1 MAELR
6 VDNIETAGEIA
17 AVRARATTSR
27 MSLAL
32 NAFLAILRRDAIVTG
47 REFVPFLLQALMQP
61 LFFLFIFGK
70 VLPGIGLAAG
80 NFAALMLPGIVALTG
95 MIAAMQGVTLPL
107 VLDLGFAREID
118 DRLLSPLPVW
128 WVPLEKVLFAAV
140 RGTVASSVIF
150 PLGWLILGNG
160 FAVRHDRVLLL
171 AGMVLL
177 TALVGSTIGLLMG
190 TIIKPEQ
197 ISLMFTLIF
206 TPLLF
211 TGCTYYPWG
220 ALSRI
225 RWFQV
230 LTLLNPLTY
239 ASEGLRNAMVPPIDG
254 RDFPTLG
261 LEWILPALG
270 ISVIVLFVLGART
283 FRKRVVT

>member
-1 MAELR
+1 MMAEALPMP
-6 VDNIETAGEIA
+6 
-17 AVRARATTSR
+17 ARNSNRTW
-27 MSLAL
+27 LAC
-32 NAFLAILRRDAIVTG
+32 NAFMAIFQRDLVVTG
-47 REFVPFLLQALMQP
+47 REFIPFLLQALMQP

-70 VLPGIGLAAG
+70 VLPGIGLAAP

-128 WVPLEKVLFAAV
+128 WVALEKVIFGAL
-140 RGTVASSVIF
+140 RGVVASSVIF
-150 PLGWLILGNG
+150 PLGWLILGSG
-160 FAVRHDRVLLL
+160 FAVRTDRLPMLIAMVVLT
-171 AGMVLL
+171 G
-177 TALVGSTIGLLMG
+177 LVGSTIGLLMG
-190 TIIKPEQ
+190 TVIKPEQ

-220 ALSRI
+220 ALKNI
-225 RWFQV
+225 EWFQV
-230 LTLLNPLTY
+230 FVLVNPLTY
-239 ASEGLRNAMVPPIDG
+239 ASEGLRYSMVPMVGG
-254 RDFPTLG
+254 RSFPTLS
-261 LEWILPALG
+261 LYWILPALLV
-270 ISVIVLFVLGART
+270 SVLITFAIGTRT

>member
-1 MAELR
+1 MTDHSNNR
-6 VDNIETAGEIA
+6 TF
-17 AVRARATTSR
+17 
-27 MSLAL
+27 LAL
-32 NAFLAILRRDAIVTG
+32 NAFGAILRRDIRVTM
-47 REFVPFLLQALMQP
+47 REFIPFLLQALMQP

-80 NFAALMLPGIVALTG
+80 NFASLMLPGIVALTG

-128 WVPLEKVLFAAV
+128 WVALEKVIFGAM
-140 RGTVASSVIF
+140 RGVIASSVIF
-150 PLGWLILGNG
+150 PLGWIILGHG
-160 FAVRHDRVLLL
+160 FAVREDRIPLLIAMVVLT
-171 AGMVLL
+171 GC
-177 TALVGSTIGLLMG
+177 VGSTIGLLMG
-190 TIIKPEQ
+190 TVIKPDQ

-220 ALSRI
+220 ALNSI

-230 LTLLNPLTY
+230 LVLFNPLTY
-239 ASEGLRNAMVPPIDG
+239 AAEGLRYSMVPPINGHDIH
-254 RDFPTLG
+254 TMAISWSL
-261 LEWILPALG
+261 LLLTV
-270 ISVIVLFVLGART
+270 SVIVMFVLGTRT
-283 FRKRVVT
+283 FLKRVVT

>member
-1 MAELR
+1 M
-6 VDNIETAGEIA
+6 
-17 AVRARATTSR
+17 
-27 MSLAL
+27 
-32 NAFLAILRRDAIVTG
+32 LAIKAFIAILHRDVVVTA

-61 LFFLFIFGK
+61 MFFLFIFGK

-80 NFAALMLPGIVALTG
+80 NFASLMLPGIVALTG

-118 DRLLSPLPVW
+118 DRLLSPLPIQFV
-128 WVPLEKVLFAAV
+128 VLEKVLFGAM
-140 RGTVASSVIF
+140 RGAIASSVIF
-150 PLGWLILGNG
+150 PLGRWILGSG
-160 FAVRHDRVLLL
+160 YSVRPDRIPVLI
-171 AGMVLL
+171 GMVFL

-220 ALSRI
+220 ALANI
-225 RWFQV
+225 RWFQI
-230 LTLLNPLTY
+230 LTLFNPLTY
-239 ASEGLRNAMVPPIDG
+239 ASEGLRYSMVPPIG
-254 RDFPTLG
+254 GQQFPTLA
-261 LEWILPALG
+261 LQWILLALG
-270 ISVIVLFVLGART
+270 VSVIVMFLAGTRT
-283 FRKRVVT
+283 FYRRVVT

>member
-1 MAELR
+1 MAEALPGVMQR
-6 VDNIETAGEIA
+6 PHGFE
-17 AVRARATTSR
+17 SR
-27 MSLAL
+27 MPLAI
-32 NAFLAILRRDAIVTG
+32 NAFVAMLRRDLVVTG
-47 REFVPFLLQALMQP
+47 REFIPFLLQALMQP

-70 VLPGIGLAAG
+70 VLPRIGLAAG

-128 WVPLEKVLFAAV
+128 WVPLEKVLFAAM
-140 RGTVASSVIF
+140 RGTIASSVIF
-150 PLGWLILGNG
+150 PLGWLILGSG
-160 FAVRHDRVLLL
+160 FAVRTDRVSVLI
-171 AGMVLL
+171 GMVVL
-177 TALVGSTIGLLMG
+177 TGFVGATIGLLMG
-190 TIIKPEQ
+190 TIIKPDQ

-220 ALSRI
+220 ALFHI

-239 ASEGLRNAMVPPIDG
+239 AAEGLRYAMVPPING
-254 RDFPTLG
+254 HDFPTLG
-261 LEWILPALG
+261 LRWILCALG
-270 ISVIVLFVLGART
+270 ISVVAMFYLGTRT
-283 FRKRVVT
+283 FRRRVIT

>member
-1 MAELR
+1 MKYGSRNEL
-6 VDNIETAGEIA
+6 
-17 AVRARATTSR
+17 
-27 MSLAL
+27 
-32 NAFLAILRRDAIVTG
+32 AFKAFFAILNRDLVVTG

-128 WVPLEKVLFAAV
+128 CVPFEKVLFGTM
-140 RGTVASSVIF
+140 RGTVASAVIF
-150 PLGWLILGNG
+150 PLGYLILGSG
-160 FAVRHDRVLLL
+160 FAVRSDRILLL
-171 AGMVLL
+171 VGMVIM
-177 TALVGSTIGLLMG
+177 TAAVGSTIGLLMG

-197 ISLMFTLIF
+197 ISMMFTLIF

-220 ALSRI
+220 ALGKI

-230 LTLLNPLTY
+230 ATLLNPLTY
-239 ASEGLRNAMVPPIDG
+239 AAEGLRYAMVPQIDG
-254 RDFPTLG
+254 RDFPTLNVY
-261 LEWILPALG
+261 WILPALG
-270 ISVIVLFVLGART
+270 ISVVVMFLIGKRT
-283 FRKRVVT
+283 FSKRVVS

>member
-1 MAELR
+1 MADTTFPLAE
-6 VDNIETAGEIA
+6 VHA
-17 AVRARATTSR
+17 ARDASRAK
-27 MSLAL
+27 
-32 NAFLAILRRDAIVTG
+32 LAIGAFVAILGRDLTVTR

-70 VLPGIGLAAG
+70 ILPGIGLASG

-128 WVPLEKVLFAAV
+128 WVALEKVIFGAM
-140 RGTVASSVIF
+140 RGVIASSVIF
-150 PLGWLILGNG
+150 PLGYLILGSG
-160 FAVRHDRVLLL
+160 FAVRDDRIGTLI
-171 AGMVLL
+171 GMIIL
-177 TALVGSTIGLLMG
+177 TGFVGSTIGLLMG
-190 TIIKPEQ
+190 TIIKPEH

-220 ALSRI
+220 ALFHV

-230 LTLLNPLTY
+230 LVLLNPLTY
-239 ASEGLRNAMVPPIDG
+239 CSEGLRFSMVPPVRG
-254 RDFPTLG
+254 QDFPTLP
-261 LEWILPALG
+261 LAWILLALCTS
-270 ISVIVLFVLGART
+270 IVVLFFVGRRT
-283 FRKRVVT
+283 FHKRVVT

>member
-1 MAELR
+1 MAAAR
-6 VDNIETAGEIA
+6 PRETANRTA
-17 AVRARATTSR
+17 
-27 MSLAL
+27 
-32 NAFLAILRRDAIVTG
+32 LAIGAFVAILKRDLVVTG
-47 REFVPFLLQALMQP
+47 REFIPFLLQALMQP

-128 WVPLEKVLFAAV
+128 WVPLEKVLFAAL
-140 RGTVASSVIF
+140 RGTIASSVIF
-150 PLGWLILGNG
+150 PLGWLILGSG
-160 FAVRHDRVLLL
+160 FAVRGDRIPALI
-171 AGMVLL
+171 GMVVL
-177 TALVGSTIGLLMG
+177 TSCVGSTIGLLMG
-190 TIIKPEQ
+190 TVIKPEQ

-220 ALSRI
+220 ALGNI
-225 RWFQV
+225 RWFQI

-239 ASEGLRNAMVPPIDG
+239 AAEGLRYAMVPRMNG
-254 RDFPTLG
+254 RDFPTLS
-261 LEWILPALG
+261 LDWILPALG
-270 ISVIVLFVLGART
+270 ISVLVMFVLGART

>member
-1 MAELR
+1 MAGL
-6 VDNIETAGEIA
+6 TSA
-17 AVRARATTSR
+17 APALAHSYSSR
-27 MSLAL
+27 ITNRTSLAVQ
-32 NAFLAILRRDAIVTG
+32 AFFAILQRDMLVTR

-128 WVPLEKVLFAAV
+128 WVALEKVLFGAM
-140 RGTVASSVIF
+140 RGAIASSVIF
-150 PLGWLILGNG
+150 PLGWWILGSG
-160 FAVRHDRVLLL
+160 FAVRSDRIPVLI
-171 AGMVLL
+171 GMVIL
-177 TALVGSTIGLLMG
+177 TAVVGSTIGLLMG
-190 TIIKPEQ
+190 TIIRPDQ

-220 ALSRI
+220 ALSNI

-230 LTLLNPLTY
+230 ITLFNPLTY
-239 ASEGLRNAMVPPIDG
+239 AAEGLRYSMVPPING
-254 RDFPTLG
+254 QNFPALALPWTLFALG
-261 LEWILPALG
+261 L
-270 ISVIVLFVLGART
+270 SVLLVFVMGTRT
-283 FRKRVVT
+283 FLRRVVT

>member
-1 MAELR
+1 MA
-6 VDNIETAGEIA
+6 N
-17 AVRARATTSR
+17 TTSPA
-27 MSLAL
+27 LAL
-32 NAFLAILRRDAIVTG
+32 EGIQVKRPENRMLLAVNAFFAILQRDITVTG

-70 VLPGIGLAAG
+70 VLPRIGLAS
-80 NFAALMLPGIVALTG
+80 NDFAALMLPGIVALTG

-128 WVPLEKVLFAAV
+128 WVALEKVIFGAM
-140 RGTVASSVIF
+140 RGAVASSVIF
-150 PLGWLILGNG
+150 PLGRLILGSG
-160 FAVRHDRVLLL
+160 FAVRTDRIFILI
-171 AGMVLL
+171 GMVLL
-177 TALVGSTIGLLMG
+177 TAFVGSTIGLLMG

-220 ALSRI
+220 ALGRI
-225 RWFQV
+225 AWFQI
-230 LTLLNPLTY
+230 LTLFNPLTY
-239 ASEGLRNAMVPPIDG
+239 AAEGLRYSMVPPVG
-254 RDFPTLG
+254 GHDFPTLG
-261 LEWILPALG
+261 FRWIVPALF
-270 ISVIVLFVLGART
+270 ISLLLMFWAGART
-283 FRKRVVT
+283 FYRRVVT

>member
-1 MAELR
+1 MAETDSTTLDIPHKHSTR
-6 VDNIETAGEIA
+6 VGNRSG
-17 AVRARATTSR
+17 
-27 MSLAL
+27 LAL
-32 NAFLAILRRDAIVTG
+32 KAFIAMLQRDMVVTG

-70 VLPGIGLAAG
+70 VLPGSGLAAG

-128 WVPLEKVLFAAV
+128 WVALEKVLFAAV
-140 RGTVASSVIF
+140 RGAIASSVIF
-150 PLGWLILGNG
+150 PLGWWILGSG
-160 FAVRHDRVLLL
+160 FSVRADRIPALI
-171 AGMVLL
+171 GMVIL
-177 TALVGSTIGLLMG
+177 TACVGSTIGLLMG

-220 ALSRI
+220 ALGNI
-225 RWFQV
+225 RWFQI

-239 ASEGLRNAMVPPIDG
+239 AAEGLRYSMVPPLG
-254 RDFPTLG
+254 GHNFPTLS
-261 LEWILPALG
+261 LYAILPALG
-270 ISVIVLFVLGART
+270 ISVVATFLIGTRT
-283 FRKRVVT
+283 FYRRVVT

>member
-1 MAELR
+1 MSTITQGTLVSER
-6 VDNIETAGEIA
+6 PQQHAG
-17 AVRARATTSR
+17 
-27 MSLAL
+27 LAL
-32 NAFLAILRRDAIVTG
+32 NAFIAMLRRDLVVTG

-70 VLPGIGLAAG
+70 VLPGIGLAAP

-118 DRLLSPLPVW
+118 DRLLSPMPVW
-128 WVPLEKVLFAAV
+128 WVPLEKVLFATV
-140 RGTVASSVIF
+140 RGTIASSVIF
-150 PLGWLILGNG
+150 PLGWVILGSG
-160 FAVRHDRVLLL
+160 FAVRTDRLPMLI
-171 AGMVLL
+171 GMIFL
-177 TALVGSTIGLLMG
+177 TGLVGATIGLLMG

-220 ALSRI
+220 ALGRI

-230 LTLLNPLTY
+230 ATLLNPLTY
-239 ASEGLRNAMVPPIDG
+239 AAEGLRYSMVPRVG
-254 RDFPTLG
+254 GHDFPTLG
-261 LEWILPALG
+261 VPWILVALSL
-270 ISVIVLFVLGART
+270 SVVVIFVVGTRT
-283 FRKRVVT
+283 FRQRVVT

>member
-1 MAELR
+1 MSRTSISLKAL
-6 VDNIETAGEIA
+6 IA
-17 AVRARATTSR
+17 I
-27 MSLAL
+27 
-32 NAFLAILRRDAIVTG
+32 FERDLVVTG
-47 REFVPFLLQALMQP
+47 REFIPFLLQALMQP

-80 NFAALMLPGIVALTG
+80 NFASLMLPGIVALTG

-107 VLDLGFAREID
+107 VLDLGYAREID

-128 WVPLEKVLFAAV
+128 WVALEKVLFGTL
-140 RGTVASSVIF
+140 RGAVASSVIF
-150 PLGWLILGNG
+150 PLGWLILGSGYN
-160 FAVRHDRVLLL
+160 VRVDRL
-171 AGMVLL
+171 AILIGMVIL

-190 TIIKPEQ
+190 TVIKPEQ

-220 ALSRI
+220 ALKNI
-225 RWFQV
+225 VWFQV
-230 LTLLNPLTY
+230 LVLFNPLTY
-239 ASEGLRNAMVPPIDG
+239 AAEGLRYSMVPPMG
-254 RDFPTLG
+254 GHDFPTLA
-261 LEWILPALG
+261 LPWILIALCGSVTLMFILG
-270 ISVIVLFVLGART
+270 IRT

>member
-1 MAELR
+1 MSDLGSTT
-6 VDNIETAGEIA
+6 VLTDLAGPQ
-17 AVRARATTSR
+17 RRHSR
-27 MSLAL
+27 TYLAL
-32 NAFLAILRRDAIVTG
+32 NAFLAILQRDMKVTA

-80 NFAALMLPGIVALTG
+80 NFATLMLPGIVALTG

-128 WVPLEKVLFAAV
+128 WVALEKVIFGAV
-140 RGTVASSVIF
+140 RGVIASSVIF

-160 FAVRHDRVLLL
+160 FVVRGDRILVLI
-171 AGMVLL
+171 GMVLL
-177 TALVGSTIGLLMG
+177 TGCVGSTIGLLMG
-190 TIIKPEQ
+190 TIIKPDQ

-220 ALSRI
+220 ALRNI

-230 LTLLNPLTY
+230 LTLFNPLTY
-239 ASEGLRNAMVPPIDG
+239 AAEGLRYSMVPPING
-254 RDFPTLG
+254 HNFPTLG
-261 LEWILPALG
+261 IGWILLLLG
-270 ISVIVLFVLGART
+270 VSVVTMFVLGTRT
-283 FRKRVVT
+283 FMRRVIT

>member
-1 MAELR
+1 MSDEKDR
-6 VDNIETAGEIA
+6 RTFF
-17 AVRARATTSR
+17 AV
-27 MSLAL
+27 
-32 NAFLAILRRDAIVTG
+32 NAFWAILRRDLRVTG

-128 WVPLEKVLFAAV
+128 WVALEKVIFGAM
-140 RGTVASSVIF
+140 RGVIASSVIF

-160 FAVRHDRVLLL
+160 FAVREDRIPMLI
-171 AGMVLL
+171 GMVLL
-177 TALVGSTIGLLMG
+177 TGCVGSTIGLLMG
-190 TIIKPEQ
+190 TVIKPDQ

-220 ALSRI
+220 ALHNI
-225 RWFQV
+225 RWFQILV
-230 LTLLNPLTY
+230 LFNPLTY
-239 ASEGLRNAMVPPIDG
+239 AAEGLRYSMVPPLNG
-254 RDFPTLG
+254 KDFPTMGIEWTLLLLG
-261 LEWILPALG
+261 V
-270 ISVIVLFVLGART
+270 SVVVMFVMGTRT
-283 FRKRVVT
+283 FLKRVVT

>member
-1 MAELR
+1 MADTISSALAVAQTHTTR
-6 VDNIETAGEIA
+6 TAN
-17 AVRARATTSR
+17 RNR
-27 MSLAL
+27 
-32 NAFLAILRRDAIVTG
+32 LAIQAFFAILQRDIVVTG

-70 VLPGIGLAAG
+70 VLPGIGLAADS
-80 NFAALMLPGIVALTG
+80 FAALMLPGIVALTG

-128 WVPLEKVLFAAV
+128 WVVLEKVLFGAM
-140 RGTVASSVIF
+140 RGAIASSVIF
-150 PLGWLILGNG
+150 PLGWWILGSG
-160 FAVRHDRVLLL
+160 FAVRSDRIPVLI
-171 AGMVLL
+171 GMVVL
-177 TALVGSTIGLLMG
+177 TAFVGSTIGLLMG

-220 ALSRI
+220 ALGNI

-230 LTLLNPLTY
+230 ITLFNPLTY
-239 ASEGLRNAMVPPIDG
+239 AAEGLRYSMVPPIGG
-254 RDFPTLG
+254 RNFPTLN
-261 LEWILPALG
+261 LYWILLALG
-270 ISVIVLFVLGART
+270 LSVLLMFLAGTRT
-283 FRKRVVT
+283 FYRRVVT

>member
-1 MAELR
+1 MSGI
-6 VDNIETAGEIA
+6 VSTDI
-17 AVRARATTSR
+17 TTDRTSVESR
-27 MSLAL
+27 KGRSALAL
-32 NAFLAILRRDAIVTG
+32 QAFFAILQRDVKVTM

-80 NFAALMLPGIVALTG
+80 DFAALMLPGIVALTG
-95 MIAAMQGVTLPL
+95 MLAAMQGVTLPL

-128 WVPLEKVLFAAV
+128 WVALEKVIFGAI
-140 RGTVASSVIF
+140 RGIIASSVIF

-160 FAVRHDRVLLL
+160 FAVRADRIPILI
-171 AGMVLL
+171 GMVLL
-177 TALVGSTIGLLMG
+177 TGCVGSTIGLLMG
-190 TIIKPEQ
+190 TVIKPDQ

-220 ALSRI
+220 ALHNI
-225 RWFQV
+225 RWFQI
-230 LTLLNPLTY
+230 LTLFNPLTY
-239 ASEGLRNAMVPPIDG
+239 AAEGLRYSMVPPIG
-254 RDFPTLG
+254 GHNFPTLG
-261 LEWILPALG
+261 IGWTLLLLG
-270 ISVIVLFVLGART
+270 ISVVGMFIAGTRT
-283 FRKRVVT
+283 FLRRVIT

>member
-1 MAELR
+1 MADVTLPLAD
-6 VDNIETAGEIA
+6 VH
-17 AVRARATTSR
+17 AVRTTNRAQ
-27 MSLAL
+27 LAIG
-32 NAFLAILRRDAIVTG
+32 AFLAILRRDLTVTG

-70 VLPGIGLAAG
+70 VLPGIGLASG

-107 VLDLGFAREID
+107 VLDLGYAREID

-128 WVPLEKVLFAAV
+128 WVAFEKVIFGAM
-140 RGTVASSVIF
+140 RGSIASSVIF
-150 PLGWLILGNG
+150 PLGYLILGNG
-160 FAVRHDRVLLL
+160 FAVRDDRIAMLI
-171 AGMVLL
+171 GMVIL
-177 TALVGSTIGLLMG
+177 TGFVGSTIGLLMG
-190 TIIKPEQ
+190 TIIKPEH

-220 ALSRI
+220 ALRNI
-225 RWFQV
+225 RWFQA

-239 ASEGLRNAMVPPIDG
+239 ASEGLRYSMVPPFRG

-261 LEWILPALG
+261 LPWILLALCT
-270 ISVIVLFVLGART
+270 SVVVLFLIGRKT
-283 FRKRVVT
+283 FYKRVVT

>member
-1 MAELR
+1 VQSTNR
-6 VDNIETAGEIA
+6 
-17 AVRARATTSR
+17 TT
-27 MSLAL
+27 LAL
-32 NAFLAILRRDAIVTG
+32 KAFGAILRRDFTVTT

-70 VLPGIGLAAG
+70 VLPGIGLAAPR
-80 NFAALMLPGIVALTG
+80 FASLMLPGIVALTG

-118 DRLLSPLPVW
+118 DRLLSPLPVG
-128 WVPLEKVLFAAV
+128 WVAREKVLFGTF
-140 RGTVASSVIF
+140 RGAVASSVIF
-150 PLGWLILGNG
+150 PLGWLILGPG
-160 FAVRHDRVLLL
+160 FAVRPDRIPVLI
-171 AGMVLL
+171 GMIFL

-190 TIIKPEQ
+190 TVIRPDQ

-220 ALSRI
+220 ALRNI

-230 LTLLNPLTY
+230 LVLLNPLTY
-239 ASEGLRNAMVPPIDG
+239 AAEGLRYSMVPPTG
-254 RDFPTLG
+254 GHDFPTLPIR
-261 LEWILPALG
+261 WIVIALCS
-270 ISVIVLFVLGART
+270 SVILMLRMGLRT
-283 FRKRVVT
+283 FRRRVVT